1 MFYFSI
7 LRQKDQYYVCVALC
21 LWGCRHYSDKDLK
34 EIICE
39 ETVLNYKY
47 NNSDL
52 AILLLLV
59 KYLLG
64 CKGSSTQ

>member
-1 MFYFSI
+1 MNVLPFYI
-7 LRQKDQYYVCVALC
+7 ETEKNQYYVCVALC

-52 AILLLLV
+52 AISTS
-59 KYLLG
+59 KI
-64 CKGSSTQ
+64 SSGM